1 MDISLTNL
9 MELVKKVNRNK
20 VPNPMPAEEIS
31 CLRVRK

>member
-20 VPNPMPAEEIS
+20 VPNPMPA
-31 CLRVRK
+31 